1 MKRAY
6 LMLTLAMVLL
16 LAVSAWGESAKP
28 PKLEKPKEGFG
39 RYVLVLWEP
48 GTPVPGDEKKHM
60 PKMAEPDYGELGGTL
75 LITNANWR
83 VVDLPVKEAGKLR
96 KHRAVASMQRLWM
109 GEPYAELEE
118 PPEETNERGQFETE
132 SDTNLTWGPKTYQYD
147 GSGNIKAVGSD
158 SFVYDTAGRLIQSTV
173 EGKTE
178 TFQYDA
184 FGNLIQKAVDGANP
198 VEIPVDGASN
208 RMIGAGYDAA
218 GNVTQR
224 DGEEAY
230 TYDEMDMLSS
240 TKVGYQGRRQMVYDA
255 DDERIGVLIDS
266 SLSRWWIRDLEGK
279 VLREF
284 QGQNQV
290 LWYWEQDWV
299 YGEGELVGAE
309 RVKFQSSDL
318 GFFFGGKRHYHL
330 DHLGSVRMVT
340 DDSGR
345 SVSEHDYYAFGVTP
359 TKAYQEQINWG
370 DPHID
375 AMRFTGHQR
384 EFLGF
389 INTEN
394 TEYLDYMHAR
404 FYDPNLGRFLSVD
417 PGNDV
422 DLAQPQSWN
431 KYSYVRNNPVNY
443 TDPSGMVI
451 ARYEDVTWVFATAI
465 VFSPMGWFFNGMSPA
480 HLLDRFGRGP
490 SASGPTKVSTPTK
503 PAAQPCP
510 FVPPSPPGVSLAAN
524 IAVAQQHQAI
534 NINEYQWFKSQV
546 GPKRPWDYKRMD
558 LAKYERFGNFN
569 YGATGAAMGIPS
581 QVLLR
586 AAGYY
591 QPAKAQEGYYGAFFG
606 SPPYGDD
613 PADQVWISQGIEYY
627 QNNCSGH

>member
-1 MKRAY
+1 M
-6 LMLTLAMVLL
+6 
-16 LAVSAWGESAKP
+16 
-28 PKLEKPKEGFG
+28 
-39 RYVLVLWEP
+39 
-48 GTPVPGDEKKHM
+48 
-60 PKMAEPDYGELGGTL
+60 
-75 LITNANWR
+75 
-83 VVDLPVKEAGKLR
+83 VDLPVREARKLE

-109 GEPYAELEE
+109 GEPYAELAAPAEE
-118 PPEETNERGQFETE
+118 ENERRQFETE

-147 GSGNIKAVGSD
+147 GSGNIKAIGSD

-184 FGNLIQKAVDGANP
+184 FGNLIQKAVAGANP
-198 VEIPVDGASN
+198 VTIPVDGASN

-224 DGEEAY
+224 EGEEAY

-240 TKVGYQGRRQMVYDA
+240 TKVGYHGRRQMVYDA

-266 SLSRWWIRDLEGK
+266 GLSRWWIRDFDGK

-290 LWYWEQDWV
+290 VWYWEQDWV

-309 RVKFQSSDL
+309 RVKFQTADS

-345 SVSEHDYYAFGVTP
+345 SVSQHDYYAFGVTP

-417 PGNDV
+417 PGKDW
-422 DLAQPQSWN
+422 DPKKPQSWN
-431 KYSYVRNNPVNY
+431 MYSYVRNNPINA
-443 TDPSGMVI
+443 TDPTGRCQKPV
-451 ARYEDVTWVFATAI
+451 DGDCV
-465 VFSPMGWFFNGMSPA
+465 N
-480 HLLDRFGRGP
+480 DRFDLTPFGSFGFDPSRTSETTSGGRSPVLVHLGENKER
-490 SASGPTKVSTPTK
+490 SAVVHEET
-503 PAAQPCP
+503 
-510 FVPPSPPGVSLAAN
+510 SLAPRA
-524 IAVAQQHQAI
+524 
-534 NINEYQWFKSQV
+534 
-546 GPKRPWDYKRMD
+546 R
-558 LAKYERFGNFN
+558 RF
-569 YGATGAAMGIPS
+569 S
-581 QVLLR
+581 LSR
-586 AAGYY
+586 
-591 QPAKAQEGYYGAFFG
+591 
-606 SPPYGDD
+606 
-613 PADQVWISQGIEYY
+613 
-627 QNNCSGH
+627 